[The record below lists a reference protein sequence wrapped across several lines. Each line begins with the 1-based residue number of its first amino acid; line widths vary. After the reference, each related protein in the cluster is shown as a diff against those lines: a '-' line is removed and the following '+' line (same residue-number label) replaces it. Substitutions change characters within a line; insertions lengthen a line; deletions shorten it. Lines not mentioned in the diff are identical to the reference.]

1 MTHRAA
7 IGMSFHRSYPPA
19 FVTEAARRLE
29 DGGAD
34 QLWLI
39 EDCFYT
45 GGISLAAAALTAT
58 DRLQVGLGILPA
70 VARNAAVTAME
81 IATLCNL
88 GPGRVL
94 PGIGHGVQEWMA
106 QMGARTPSPLTTLEE
121 VITAVTRLLAG
132 ETVSM
137 EGREVQLREV
147 ALDQPPTDP
156 PPVLAGVRGPKSLAL
171 AGRVAGGLVLA
182 EPASPTYVRLALEQA
197 GRPTPFHVA
206 VFAPLCVAKDRDE
219 ARRVMAP
226 WLGDVLDDPNAGVWA
241 LPFADDLVARY
252 RDKGL
257 DGLVTMPGDWWAEI
271 APVGTLDDAAAHL
284 TALEDA
290 GAHSIGLFPSP
301 ELDVARRDIDH
312 IVALATR

>member
-1 MTHRAA
+1 MC
-7 IGMSFHRSYPPA
+7 FHRTFPA
-19 FVTEAARRLE
+19 GFVHEAARRLE

-45 GGISLAAAALTAT
+45 GGVSLAAAAVSVTE
-58 DRLQVGLGILPA
+58 RLQVGIGILPA

-88 GPGRVL
+88 APGRVL
-94 PGIGHGVQEWMA
+94 PGIGHGIQQWME

-137 EGREVQLREV
+137 EGREVQLRDV
-147 ALDQPPTDP
+147 TLDQPPADP

-182 EPASPTYVRLALEQA
+182 EPASPSYVRLALEQA
-197 GRPTPFHVA
+197 GHPEPFHIA
-206 VFAPLCVAKDRDE
+206 VFAPLCVARNRGE
-219 ARRVMAP
+219 ARRTMAP
-226 WLGDVLDDPNAGVWA
+226 WLGEVLDDPNAGVWA
-241 LPFADDLVARY
+241 LPFADELVARY

-257 DGLVTMPGDWWAEI
+257 DGIVSMPDDWWAEI

-290 GAHSIGLFPSP
+290 GAHSIGLFPSID
-301 ELDVARRDIDH
+301 LDVAREDVDTV
-312 IVALATR
+312 VALAHR